1 MILNFPPGHM
11 PSQEEIEE
19 AGGHMEWRALLLERS
34 HLEPHPIDWVM
45 PARRFWPIHT
55 AERKRVL
62 SVFPIPQ
69 TLPPSE
75 YMLQDAPK
83 PVVCW
88 NIEVSSKPPVQSR
101 AKDKEQIAEKRDAA
115 QGKVVTREEVESNG
129 KVVTGGRAA
138 PMEEVAAQDAEISVA
153 STCEPLSAGSTVSSQ
168 PASPSKDEDVVMAE
182 APACSSS
189 AATERQP
196 SDVDVLMADPPT
208 EGQPS
213 PILREHNA
221 QATLPLVSDSAPAK
235 KRKRDDENSE
245 DDLPPAKRTIDSK
258 PSANGTSSKKASSLS
273 QVTPKGTNQIPS
285 PLGRPLYLGKNSPFP
300 SPDDLV
306 VPRPVTEEDLIGF
319 LCKLDQVIP
328 AQKIRS
334 CLVRI
339 EADPLFC
346 RIRSLLNI
354 RGSRAHRRNP
364 SRRERDVHKWKQR
377 VMADWHL
384 VPSPLRSS
392 VTLTCDEATNK
403 YEFQRSCAFNHK
415 WTVDKFLEESKKQ
428 SGEPGGTVVVA
439 EPEENEHLGV
449 LLPDGMPREPKAIQ
463 GWRLKGPNAVFT
475 KILPGGR
482 LMGREASAFWTG
494 PAVSAMCLSDRAAGW
509 TGQPLLKLLD
519 QRFL

>member
-1 MILNFPPGHM
+1 
-11 PSQEEIEE
+11 
-19 AGGHMEWRALLLERS
+19 
-34 HLEPHPIDWVM
+34 M

-88 NIEVSSKPPVQSR
+88 IRPIGWNIEVPSKPPVPSR
-101 AKDKEQIAEKRDAA
+101 ANDKEQIAEKRDAA
-115 QGKVVTREEVESNG
+115 QGKVVTREEVECNG
-129 KVVTGGRAA
+129 KVVTDGRAA
-138 PMEEVAAQDAEISVA
+138 PIEEVAAQDSVPGAEISVA

-182 APACSSS
+182 APACYSS
-189 AATERQP
+189 AAPERQP
-196 SDVDVLMADPPT
+196 SDADVLMADPPD

-235 KRKRDDENSE
+235 KRKRDDEISE
-245 DDLPPAKRTIDSK
+245 DDLPPAKRTIDSR
-258 PSANGTSSKKASSLS
+258 PSANGTSSQKASSLS

-285 PLGRPLYLGKNSPFP
+285 PLGRPLYLRKNSPFP

-306 VPRPVTEEDLIGF
+306 VPRPVTEKDLIGF

-415 WTVDKFLEESKKQ
+415 WSMDKFLEETKKQ

-449 LLPDGMPREPKAIQ
+449 REYLGVLLPDGMPREPKAIQ
-463 GWRLKGPNAVFT
+463 GLRLKGPNAVFT

-509 TGQPLLKLLD
+509 TGQPLLKLFD